1 MVELHRP
8 GARPDAASVPSVV
21 ATTPTGRFHFDIA
34 QARLQLRSSAGRR
47 ALAKSVVVQVAL
59 ALRARLVTF
68 LPPRTQLEL
77 VTNVG
82 NLLTRQAVRVV
93 ASLDIPDLIA
103 AGITEVDDLAAQVGA
118 DRDALRRLSRHLVRR
133 GIFTQPTPSS
143 LGLTAVGEL
152 LLSSAPGGRHQYFQ
166 LSGVLPRFESAL
178 AGMMHSVLTGEP
190 AYAYIHGAGLWEQMG
205 GDPLLTASFD
215 AEMNS
220 HARQIGAAL
229 AAHYDWRGVSRIGDV
244 GGGSGAL
251 LRILL
256 DHLHDASGTIIE
268 FADAAQRARDAVNDT
283 GFADRCQVVEADFFD
298 HVPAV
303 ADAYLL
309 SWILH
314 DWDDDDAVTILRHC
328 RRAASPQ
335 GRVLV
340 IEKPYDLAADS
351 DLDIRMLVFFGA
363 RERTR
368 REYEMLAVRSGLR
381 VESWTP
387 LVSGFSVMD
396 CRPVD

>member
-1 MVELHRP
+1 MPR
-8 GARPDAASVPSVV
+8 
-21 ATTPTGRFHFDIA
+21 GRFHFDIA
-34 QARLQLRSSAGRR
+34 KARLRLRSPSGRR
-47 ALAKSVVVQVAL
+47 ALAKAVLVHLGQ
-59 ALRARLVTF
+59 ALRARLITF

-93 ASLDIPDLIA
+93 TSLDIPDLIA
-103 AGITEVDDLAAQVGA
+103 AGVTEVDDLAAHVGA
-118 DRDALRRLSRHLVRR
+118 DRDALRRLSHRLVRR
-133 GIFTQPTPSS
+133 GVFTQPTPST

-152 LLSSAPGGRHQYFQ
+152 LRSNEPSSRHQYFQ
-166 LSGVLPRFESAL
+166 LTGVGPRFESAL

-190 AYAYIHGAGLWEQMG
+190 AYARIHGAGLWQQMAD
-205 GDPLLTASFD
+205 DPLLTASFD
-215 AEMNS
+215 AEMNN
-220 HARQIGAAL
+220 HARQIGPAL
-229 AAHYDWRGVSRIGDV
+229 AAHYDWRGVARIADV

-256 DHLHDASGTIIE
+256 DQLPGPSGTVIE
-268 FADAAQRARDAVNDT
+268 FADAAQRARDAVNDS

-303 ADAYLL
+303 ADAYIL

-314 DWDDDDAVTILRHC
+314 DWDDEDAVTILRHC
-328 RRAASPQ
+328 RIAAGPQ

-340 IEKPYDLAADS
+340 VEKPYDIASDS

-368 REYEMLAVRSGLR
+368 QEYETLAARSGLR
-381 VESWTP
+381 VQSWTP
-387 LVSGFSVMD
+387 LVSGFSVVD
-396 CRPVD
+396 CRPVS

>member
-1 MVELHRP
+1 M
-8 GARPDAASVPSVV
+8 
-21 ATTPTGRFHFDIA
+21 
-34 QARLQLRSSAGRR
+34 
-47 ALAKSVVVQVAL
+47 
-59 ALRARLVTF
+59 TF

-93 ASLDIPDLIA
+93 ASLGIPDLIA
-103 AGITEVDDLAAQVGA
+103 AGVTELDDLAAQVGA
-118 DRDALRRLSRHLVRR
+118 DRDALFRLSRHLVRR
-133 GIFTQPTPSS
+133 GIFTQPTPST

-152 LLSSAPGGRHQYFQ
+152 LLSDDSSGRHQYFQ

-190 AYAYIHGAGLWEQMG
+190 AYAHIHGAALWQQMG
-205 GDPLLTASFD
+205 DDPLLTASFD

-220 HARQIGAAL
+220 HARQIGPAF
-229 AAHYDWRGVSRIGDV
+229 AAHYDWQGVARIADV

-256 DHLHDASGTIIE
+256 DHLRDSNGTVIE
-268 FADAAQRARDAVNDT
+268 FADAAQRARDAVNDA

-303 ADAYLL
+303 ADTYLL

-314 DWDDDDAVTILRHC
+314 DWDDEDAVTILRHC
-328 RRAASPQ
+328 RMAAGPH

-340 IEKPYDLAADS
+340 IEKPYDLASDS

-368 REYEMLAVRSGLR
+368 QEYEMLAERSGLR
-381 VESWTP
+381 VESWTS

-396 CRPVD
+396 CRPVG